1 MHRRRTIVIGLLAVA
16 VSACSGTDESSGTL
30 PTASPTIAAGGGAGA
45 SGGGAG
51 SPGPG
56 SSVASS
62 DAPDAGEPTPEPE
75 AGGRIRLH
83 GQFAGSTV
91 GPLASADQTV
101 DFELDW
107 YAGPDDIHDIRAFRF
122 VSGSF
127 TFSESIEGVCG
138 GSRSEAGDLALLGDT
153 ALAAELPDPDHDQL
167 QVAVIDTRLENGAVS
182 FNPFSGMYVQTPDP
196 AGCNNSSSFGV
207 AVCALEFGW
216 LGIGQLET
224 EARCE
229 DDSLGT
235 IWSGTLSPVG

>member
-1 MHRRRTIVIGLLAVA
+1 MDRRCTIAIGLLIVA
-16 VSACSGTDESSGTL
+16 VSACGGTIETEGTSS
-30 PTASPTIAAGGGAGA
+30 ASPTVVAGGGAGA
-45 SGGGAG
+45 SAGGAG
-51 SPGPG
+51 SSGPG
-56 SSVASS
+56 SSASS
-62 DAPDAGEPTPEPE
+62 SEEPDPAEPTPDPA
-75 AGGRIRLH
+75 AGGQIRLH

-138 GSRSEAGDLALLGDT
+138 GSRSEAGDLTLLDDT
-153 ALAAELPDPDHDQL
+153 ALAADLASPDQL
-167 QVAVIDTRLENGAVS
+167 QVAVIDTRLENNAVS
-182 FNPFSGMYVQTPDP
+182 FSAFSGLYVSTPDP
-196 AGCNNSSSFGV
+196 AGCGNSSSFGV

-229 DDSLGT
+229 EESLGT
-235 IWSGTLSPVG
+235 TWTGTLSPVG